1 MMQTQDVRDVKV
13 EMPSRLKI
21 MHKARLNGL
30 SLSQMIAPLTQSGVS
45 RLEEKVCALERRLNE
60 VTKFTSEFFT
70 YKRATEAL
78 ACEVGALHKLG
89 LYKRS
94 GSRDAT
100 KVAMLTASVFG
111 LRPDQIMSRQRP
123 DYIAVPRMVA
133 MYVMRTHL
141 GMGLQEI
148 GAVFGRDHGTAMHAI
163 RRVDTMLKKGWSKAR
178 AYGFAPDSLP
188 EKVAQIKS
196 EFPKDA
202 GDTIPH
208 SLVGAKFV
216 DCGPTLKGR
225 NARKRK
231 DARKTAIQA

>member
-1 MMQTQDVRDVKV
+1 MIQTEVRDVKV
-13 EMPSRLKI
+13 EVPSRLKI
-21 MHKARLNGL
+21 MSKARINGL
-30 SLSQMIAPLTQSGVS
+30 SLSQMIDPLTQSEVS
-45 RLEEKVCALERRLNE
+45 RLEEKVIDLEKKLQE
-60 VTKFTSEFFT
+60 VSRFTSEFFT
-70 YKRATEAL
+70 YKKATEAL
-78 ACEVGALHKLG
+78 ACELGSLHKLG
-89 LYKRS
+89 LFRRS
-94 GSRDAT
+94 GSKDANR
-100 KVAMLTASVFG
+100 VAMLTASVFG

-163 RRVDTMLKKGWSKAR
+163 RRVGAMLKKGWSKAR

-188 EKVAQIKS
+188 QKVATIRAGL
-196 EFPKDA
+196 PKD
-202 GDTIPH
+202 DIPH
-208 SLVGAKFV
+208 SLVGARFV

-231 DARKTAIQA
+231 DALKAANQAR